1 MALPDI
7 VERGLGIVD
16 ECERRGVVVRL
27 LGGVAVYLLVSD
39 IYSNVPFL
47 SRTPK
52 DIDLAAHGKDSGAL
66 TKTLTEL
73 GFEPDKMF
81 NALHGYERLRF
92 TDKLTGARV
101 DVFLDVFRESHV
113 ISLKDRLELFK
124 PTIPPSDLLLTKLQI
139 WRISERDVKDIVA
152 MLIKFKLSDRDSLN
166 EIDAGRIVGLTS
178 GDWGLYKT
186 TMINLSRVIEYVN
199 SVPEL
204 SGIKAE
210 VARKVSELSQA
221 IEKAPKSIK
230 WRLRSIIGER
240 VRWYEEP
247 EEV

>member
-7 VERGLGIVD
+7 VKRGLGIVD

-66 TKTLTEL
+66 TKILTEL

-166 EIDAGRIVGLTS
+166 EIDASRIVGLTS
-178 GDWGLYKT
+178 DDWGLYKT